1 MTKNC
6 VSCGQSF
13 TPSFVFQIAVTASG
27 ERHHYCSIE
36 CRKSGLGDEA
46 FRARRARRVA
56 ILNQKGG
63 TGKTTTAV
71 SLAAGVAERG
81 QNVLLIDTDAQ
92 GNVGVSL
99 GVSGEKSLYHV
110 LVDGEDPTDV
120 AVPVRQHLD
129 VITSDSTLA
138 AAEIWLA
145 RNPPDQRARIMT
157 KRLNLMQV
165 TRRYD
170 LVIIDCG
177 PSLNLLNQNALSYVD
192 DVLIP
197 VTCDYLALVGVKQVL
212 RTIKDVERH
221 LGHSV
226 RVAGVLPTFYDG
238 RTRLAREVL
247 ETLQGH
253 FKHKCLEPIRHNTKL
268 AEAPSHKKTIYE
280 YAPQSYG
287 AADYNRVVD
296 WLLAGSA
303 ASVSAPQAQ
312 VSVVATDES
321 VSDVAVGSGRTV
333 VEPAVAVA
341 PTETVTSRLDANS
354 ALANPPNYFDSH
366 HAAVQ

>member
-1 MTKNC
+1 MEKTC
-6 VSCGQSF
+6 CACGQTF
-13 TPSFVFQIAVTASG
+13 RPAFVFQIAVTDG
-27 ERHHYCSIE
+27 EKSYFCSLE
-36 CRKSGLGDEA
+36 CRKVGLGEEGFRA
-46 FRARRARRVA
+46 KRARRIA

-71 SLAAGVAERG
+71 NLAAGLAERE
-81 QNVLLIDTDAQ
+81 NDVLLIDTDAQ

-99 GVSGEKSLYHV
+99 GVAGEKSLYHV
-110 LVDGEDPTDV
+110 LVEGADPTDSS
-120 AVPVRQHLD
+120 VPVRQHLD

-145 RNPPDQRARIMT
+145 RQNPDQRSRFLT

-170 LVIIDCG
+170 YVMIDCG
-177 PSLNLLNQNALSYVD
+177 PSLNLLNQNALSYADEVI
-192 DVLIP
+192 IP

-221 LGHSV
+221 LGHAV
-226 RVAGVLPTFYDG
+226 RVSAVLPTFYDG

-253 FKHKCLEPIRHNTKL
+253 FKHKCLEPIRLNTRL
-268 AEAPSHKKTIYE
+268 AEAPSHRKTIYE
-280 YAPQSYG
+280 YAPLSHG

-296 WLLAGSA
+296 WVMSTTTHAETTIHPEPGAPA
-303 ASVSAPQAQ
+303 AA
-312 VSVVATDES
+312 
-321 VSDVAVGSGRTV
+321 
-333 VEPAVAVA
+333 
-341 PTETVTSRLDANS
+341 
-354 ALANPPNYFDSH
+354 
-366 HAAVQ
+366 

>member
-1 MTKNC
+1 MEKNC
-6 VSCGQSF
+6 TSCGKSF
-13 TPSFVFQIAVTASG
+13 KPSFVFQIAVTAAGQRS
-27 ERHHYCSIE
+27 HFCTLE
-36 CRKSGLGDEA
+36 CRKAGLGDEA
-46 FRARRARRVA
+46 FRAKRARRIA

-71 SLAAGVAERG
+71 NLAAGVAERG
-81 QNVLLIDTDAQ
+81 NNVLLVDTDAQ

-99 GVSGEKSLYHV
+99 GVNGEKSLYHV
-110 LVDGEDPTDV
+110 LVEGADPSDV

-145 RNPPDQRARIMT
+145 RQNPEQRSRVMT

-165 TRRYD
+165 SRRYD
-170 LVIIDCG
+170 YVVIDCG
-177 PSLNLLNQNALSYVD
+177 PSLNLLNQNALSYAD

-212 RTIKDVERH
+212 KTIKDVERH
-221 LGHSV
+221 LGHAV
-226 RVAGVLPTFYDG
+226 WIAAVLPTFYDG

-253 FKHKCLEPIRHNTKL
+253 FKHKCLEPVRMNTRL
-268 AEAPSHKKTIYE
+268 AEAPSHRKSIFE
-280 YAPQSYG
+280 YAPTSHG

-296 WLLAGSA
+296 WLLTSN
-303 ASVSAPQAQ
+303 
-312 VSVVATDES
+312 AT
-321 VSDVAVGSGRTV
+321 A
-333 VEPAVAVA
+333 
-341 PTETVTSRLDANS
+341 TETVPSAIFPTHPTS
-354 ALANPPNYFDSH
+354 
-366 HAAVQ
+366 AAVTL

>member
-1 MTKNC
+1 MEKNC
-6 VSCGQSF
+6 TSCGKSF
-13 TPSFVFQIAVTASG
+13 KPSFVFQIAVTAAGQRS
-27 ERHHYCSIE
+27 HFCTLE
-36 CRKSGLGDEA
+36 CRKAGLGDEA
-46 FRARRARRVA
+46 FRAKRARRMA

-71 SLAAGVAERG
+71 NLAAGVAERG
-81 QNVLLIDTDAQ
+81 NNVLLVDTDAQ

-99 GVSGEKSLYHV
+99 GVNGEKSLYHV
-110 LVDGEDPTDV
+110 LVEGADPSDV

-145 RNPPDQRARIMT
+145 RQNPEQRSRVMT

-165 TRRYD
+165 SRRYD
-170 LVIIDCG
+170 YVVIDCG
-177 PSLNLLNQNALSYVD
+177 PSLNLLNQNALSYAD

-212 RTIKDVERH
+212 KTIKDVERH
-221 LGHSV
+221 LGHAV
-226 RVAGVLPTFYDG
+226 RIAAVLPTFYDG

-253 FKHKCLEPIRHNTKL
+253 FKHKCLEPVRMNTRL
-268 AEAPSHKKTIYE
+268 AEAPSHRKSIFE
-280 YAPQSYG
+280 YAPTSHG

-296 WLLAGSA
+296 WLLSSNATATESVPSVIFPTHPTSA
-303 ASVSAPQAQ
+303 
-312 VSVVATDES
+312 VAT
-321 VSDVAVGSGRTV
+321 
-333 VEPAVAVA
+333 
-341 PTETVTSRLDANS
+341 L
-354 ALANPPNYFDSH
+354 
-366 HAAVQ
+366 